1 MRGVHAADAGSCES
15 TSRLPACSSAP
26 LIKFAEGVTGNT
38 GWGQNVVGAA
48 ALVLNSEGLFE
59 SYPDVFFSSFCQIA
73 VRAPELGHLQQM
85 SAFSLRRPVRS
96 TLTVPDNR
104 ENVYHRRM
112 LLGTPSRQNP
122 FSPGHTCTPG
132 FLVTFVIPFGS
143 FPETRCSPFEKFACF
158 HAGSMLYSAP
168 GVF

>member
-1 MRGVHAADAGSCES
+1 
-15 TSRLPACSSAP
+15 
-26 LIKFAEGVTGNT
+26 
-38 GWGQNVVGAA
+38 
-48 ALVLNSEGLFE
+48 
-59 SYPDVFFSSFCQIA
+59 
-73 VRAPELGHLQQM
+73 M
-85 SAFSLRRPVRS
+85 SAFPLRRPVRS

-158 HAGSMLYSAP
+158 HAGSCCTVPQVSSEMPALLLARLGWGRGGTHYSRGLKP
-168 GVF
+168 VLMTLNQ